1 MSYIS
6 LPNNRHHRQKLFF
19 LKLEIV
25 LFLQLCCLF
34 SPIYFLLRYFCII
47 HFSFQIDMQC
57 KLKQNLFL
65 ERHLSLSVRVC
76 QLNHDVKFPV
86 AEYGFWHPSRPSHW
100 SLDWGEEVCA
110 KVPSSYLWFK
120 LLELYTSFLSDND
133 FVNKFRTTIRSVS
146 DKYADY
152 ACVNPALKWK
162 MIKYISISA
171 TFTKEIC
178 IFGRK

>member
-1 MSYIS
+1 MYIVVPTVDSVDSGTHCRKLSPLLLHNDMSYIS
-6 LPNNRHHRQKLFF
+6 LPNNRHRRQKLFF

-86 AEYGFWHPSRPSHW
+86 ADYGFWHPSRPSHW
-100 SLDWGEEVCA
+100 SLD
-110 KVPSSYLWFK
+110 
-120 LLELYTSFLSDND
+120 
-133 FVNKFRTTIRSVS
+133 
-146 DKYADY
+146 
-152 ACVNPALKWK
+152 
-162 MIKYISISA
+162 
-171 TFTKEIC
+171 
-178 IFGRK
+178 